1 MIIRNL
7 QSGDIEHL
15 AAIHAKQGF
24 AYDLPDLDSPLFVVR
39 KVATNGRSI
48 PVAGA
53 ALRLTAEAFLLI
65 DPDAENKANVVLA
78 LHEAVRRA
86 AQDAGLEDVQA
97 LLPSPIEKKFG
108 WQLMRLGW
116 KRHEWTLYSRS
127 VTNG

>member
-24 AYDLPDLDSPLFVVR
+24 AYDLPDLDSPLFVVC
-39 KVATNGRSI
+39 KVATNGRSVPI
-48 PVAGA
+48 AGA

-65 DPDAENKANVVLA
+65 DPDAEKKANVVLA

-86 AQDAGLEDVQA
+86 AADAGLADVQA
-97 LLPSPIEKKFG
+97 LLPPPIEKKFG

-127 VTNG
+127 VK

>member
-1 MIIRNL
+1 MIVRDF
-7 QSGDIEHL
+7 QSADIVRL
-15 AAIHAKQGF
+15 AEIHAKQGF

-39 KVATNGRSI
+39 KVATNGRSVPI
-48 PVAGA
+48 AGA

-65 DPDAENKANVVLA
+65 DPDAEKKANVVLA

-86 AQDAGLEDVQA
+86 AQDAGLDDVQC
-97 LLPSPIEKKFG
+97 LLPPPIEKKFG